1 MLVPPAW
8 GKGEGRQNGPNFQL
22 PKPLHPSPYF
32 FFLAPAHCTILYNV
46 VVFFFLFFFQSHPL
60 HPTLGIPLTS
70 LAFLT
75 SYTILTHFLPC
86 SHLLDT
92 PLHISANSIASD
104 RCFCA
109 GAVVLC
115 FQHDIIVESDKG
127 VIISFYTHYVGRG
140 QICTSCILFKL
151 PEDNLLVTFIP

>member
-1 MLVPPAW
+1 MLAPPAW

-32 FFLAPAHCTILYNV
+32 FFLLQLIA
-46 VVFFFLFFFQSHPL
+46 L

-104 RCFCA
+104 RCFYA

-115 FQHDIIVESDKG
+115 FQRDIVESNKG
-127 VIISFYTHYVGRG
+127 VIISFHTHFVGRG